1 MIVVETDKT
10 SWWIDDI
17 VVNNN
22 NPTLLKIKD
31 SRVKTKN
38 FCRRSRITTVLD
50 SHDIRIFLLDR
61 LRHLSRPHLTRET
74 GVGVTQLDINPIRS
88 SILSE

>member
-1 MIVVETDKT
+1 
-10 SWWIDDI
+10 
-17 VVNNN
+17 
-22 NPTLLKIKD
+22 
-31 SRVKTKN
+31 
-38 FCRRSRITTVLD
+38 
-50 SHDIRIFLLDR
+50 LDR